1 MHAGPTRDAAF
12 LPSRPIGGK
21 SHATGD
27 HRLTAEDGRY
37 ALGQMSVKM
46 GFTRRWKRRGHLSDI
61 TAQSEGDLVV
71 THSSSLTLNNTER
84 VAITRELRRYGN
96 YRRGEGE
103 GLLDA
108 HLLPESGDD
117 ESSPGLTDWAKDA
130 AASHVALADRCEEL
144 ADELDSRE
152 VVPVSASHF
161 ELIDMSLRAAYPD
174 EMPAELSHVS
184 EFADLVVADTRDG
197 DPRSAESERM
207 LFLVREGNPLP
218 PSPLIPAPA
227 RAPSTEDESV
237 EGRIA
242 QLTEQVGNL
251 EARLETQQH
260 QIDALRSRTTR
271 DIRNQR
277 ADPLGSGPPR
287 RVGIERGGLS
297 L

>member
-1 MHAGPTRDAAF
+1 M
-12 LPSRPIGGK
+12 
-21 SHATGD
+21 
-27 HRLTAEDGRY
+27 
-37 ALGQMSVKM
+37 
-46 GFTRRWKRRGHLSDI
+46 
-61 TAQSEGDLVV
+61 
-71 THSSSLTLNNTER
+71 
-84 VAITRELRRYGN
+84 
-96 YRRGEGE
+96 
-103 GLLDA
+103 LDA

-117 ESSPGLTDWAKDA
+117 EGSPGLTDWVKDA
-130 AASHVALADRCEEL
+130 AASHVALADRCEAL
-144 ADELDSRE
+144 ADELDARQ

-184 EFADLVVADTRDG
+184 GFAGLVLADSRDG
-197 DPRSAESERM
+197 GRGSGESERM

-218 PSPLIPAPA
+218 PSPPIPAPA
-227 RAPSTEDESV
+227 RAPRTEVESV

-242 QLTEQVGNL
+242 RLTEQVGNL
-251 EARLETQQH
+251 EARLETQQQ
-260 QIDALRSRTTR
+260 QIDALRSRSNR

>member
-1 MHAGPTRDAAF
+1 MSSWELPGRAGW
-12 LPSRPIGGK
+12 
-21 SHATGD
+21 H
-27 HRLTAEDGRY
+27 
-37 ALGQMSVKM
+37 
-46 GFTRRWKRRGHLSDI
+46 GHLSSI
-61 TAQSEGDLVV
+61 TAQSEGDPVV
-71 THSSSLTLNNTER
+71 THSSSLTLNDTER
-84 VAITRELRRYGN
+84 VAIARELRRYGN

-108 HLLPESGDD
+108 HLLPESGD
-117 ESSPGLTDWAKDA
+117 EEGAPGLTDWVKDA

-144 ADELDSRE
+144 ADELDSRQ

-161 ELIDMSLRAAYPD
+161 ELIDMSLRAAYPE

-184 EFADLVVADTRDG
+184 EFADLVVADSRG
-197 DPRSAESERM
+197 GGLGSAESERM

-218 PSPLIPAPA
+218 PSPPIPAPA
-227 RAPSTEDESV
+227 REPRTEVESV

-242 QLTEQVGNL
+242 QLTEQIGNL
-251 EARLETQQH
+251 EARLETQQQ

-277 ADPLGSGPPR
+277 ADPLGSGQLR
-287 RVGIERGGLS
+287 RPGVERGGLS